1 MTSSKKNESGVST
14 GWAVGLGLVTTL
26 GPMSIDMY
34 LPSLPGM
41 STEFGTDYATMQLT
55 LTVFLLALGSGQILF
70 GPVIDALGRRK
81 PLLIAILVYVLSSVW
96 AAMAGSPDT
105 LILAR
110 FLQGLAASLALVTA
124 MSSVRDRADGVRAA
138 QIFALLM
145 TIQGVGPVIAPAL
158 GGVIGAQF
166 GWRMVFIVLTG
177 LGIMVALSSFVLL
190 PESLSP
196 AKRIRLDFR
205 SIIRVYTEILT
216 DRFFLLP
223 ALALALV
230 FVFLFAYIGGAAF
243 AYQEGYGMST
253 ARFGMIFG
261 ITGLAVLIG
270 AMGSARLVT
279 FMRIERLATCGAA
292 MTLLGAL
299 IALFSVISGT
309 GINGIIAGMFIS
321 LVGLGTAEATLMSLA
336 LSTRQTAL
344 GASAA
349 ILGAVPLMLGAAA
362 TSIAATV
369 VETGTTAWLTLLVIT
384 GLAVTLLTLLSA
396 RMMVRAGIK
405 ASFSH

>member
-1 MTSSKKNESGVST
+1 MSSFKKPESGVST

-55 LTVFLLALGSGQILF
+55 LTVFLLALGSGQIIF

-105 LILAR
+105 LILTR

-138 QIFALLM
+138 QIFAFLM

-196 AKRIRLDFR
+196 EKRIRLNLR
-205 SIIRVYTEILT
+205 SIIRVYAEILT

-253 ARFGMIFG
+253 AQFGMIFG

-321 LVGLGTAEATLMSLA
+321 LVGLGTAEATLMSIA

-349 ILGAVPLMLGAAA
+349 ILGAVPLILGAAA
-362 TSIAATV
+362 TSVAAAV
-369 VETGTTAWLTLLVIT
+369 VETGTTAWITLLVVT